1 MKISRH
7 YLDLYR
13 KKRPDRLA
21 KGDGSF
27 TVVGNV
33 FVHPTARVHA
43 SAVVGPN
50 VSLGPHVEVGEGARI
65 KESIVLERSV
75 VMNHAVV
82 MHTIVGVDAKVG
94 DWCRVEG
101 TPNDPNPNKPFAKM
115 DNTPLFN
122 PVDGKLN
129 PSITIVGSN
138 VHVPAEIILLNSI
151 VLPHKSLGHSIKNEI
166 VL

>member
-7 YLDLYR
+7 YLDLYH

-21 KGDGSF
+21 KGDGGF

-75 VMNHAVV
+75 VMNHAGLV
-82 MHTIVGVDAKVG
+82 TNSNYI
-94 DWCRVEG
+94 
-101 TPNDPNPNKPFAKM
+101 
-115 DNTPLFN
+115 PLTFQN
-122 PVDGKLN
+122 Q
-129 PSITIVGSN
+129 GS
-138 VHVPAEIILLNSI
+138 V
-151 VLPHKSLGHSIKNEI
+151 
-166 VL
+166 